1 MTAYLERPGLFPRR
15 LRRLRHLDV
24 VLLGA
29 VLALSGIGLVAIYS
43 ATRGDM
49 EAAGVDPSYYLKRQA
64 AWVAVGLVLVVGVAL
79 VDLWWI
85 RRSAGFWYVA
95 TLILLVL
102 VMTPVGVTAQGAQRW
117 VQLGPLQLQPSEFA
131 EVSLIL
137 LLAAW
142 CARSAGALPVDRLA
156 GALVIT
162 AVPAVLVVR
171 QPNLGTSMVF
181 AVIVLAMVF
190 YAGARMRYLAALGL
204 LVVVGATAA
213 ISFGV
218 LHDYQA
224 QRIAGFVNPTGD
236 SDAGYNLRQ
245 SQVAIG
251 AGGLTGTGLFQG
263 SQTSLSFVPEQSTD
277 FIFTVIGEELGFRGT
292 ALVLGLFGV
301 VVWRV
306 WRIAALADDRFA
318 SLVCV
323 GVLALLVFKIFQN
336 IGMTVE
342 MMPITGIP
350 LPFVSYG
357 GSSTIASFIA
367 VGLVLDVGMRRWG

>member
-79 VDLWWI
+79 VDLRRI